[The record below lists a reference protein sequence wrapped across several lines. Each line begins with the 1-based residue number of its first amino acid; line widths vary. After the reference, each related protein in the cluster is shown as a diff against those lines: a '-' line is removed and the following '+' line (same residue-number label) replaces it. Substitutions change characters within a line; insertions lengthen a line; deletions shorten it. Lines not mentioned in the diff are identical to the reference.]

1 MYIKHSKLY
10 GFDPCFGRNL
20 YHCVLC
26 AIFNGS
32 RHSSVIFHLLIYVV
46 ARNKG
51 KERKKMQKVQYLR
64 LTKRYRKFYY
74 RILTKMASIIWSFYF
89 QSSNL

>member
-1 MYIKHSKLY
+1 MKKKYIYIKHSKLY

-20 YHCVLC
+20 FHCVLC

-46 ARNKG
+46 ARNKE
-51 KERKKMQKVQYLR
+51 KERKKSKKYNIYVS
-64 LTKRYRKFYY
+64 RKG
-74 RILTKMASIIWSFYF
+74 ISSFI
-89 QSSNL
+89 